1 MGGMKTIVN
10 ELRAELRAS
19 HVIIR
24 NALGVATFDQKIAW
38 GNANERDGVIGEGV
52 TRAHERQMAIDSGV
66 GIALLNELE
75 YSDRIIANIAGLL
88 SPHQRELWRTAGRQD
103 GVIASPGHPWRRLE
117 RRDLLNRLSKI
128 DLLELLPDHMGDRHV
143 ASQSAGQRI
152 GIDRGEPAGDKTV
165 VVIKPTC
172 DMSAADVETLRR
184 VLACTPR
191 DTRLTFLS
199 AEFDMHAFLRRQ
211 RAFSAR
217 TFGPGRLTARVCD
230 HIRKE
235 LTEVEAAPDDLR
247 EWVDVIL
254 LGLDGAWRTGAT
266 PEQITAALT
275 AKLTTNEGRTWP
287 DWRTCDPDRAIE
299 HLEPVPHTHS

>member
-1 MGGMKTIVN
+1 MKAIVN
-10 ELRAELRAS
+10 ELRVELRAA

-66 GIALLNELE
+66 GIMLLNELG

-117 RRDLLNRLSKI
+117 RRDLLDRLSKI
-128 DLLELLPDHMGDRHV
+128 DLLDLLPDNMADRHV
-143 ASQSAGQRI
+143 ASGSAAQCFGF
-152 GIDRGEPAGDKTV
+152 DRGEPAGGQAAV
-165 VVIKPTC
+165 VLKPVGEL
-172 DMSAADVETLRR
+172 SAADVAALRR
-184 VLACTPR
+184 VLASAPQNPR
-191 DTRLTFLS
+191 VMLMT

-211 RAFSAR
+211 RAFSER

-247 EWVDVIL
+247 EWIDVIL

-266 PEQITAALT
+266 PEQITAALA

-299 HLEPVPHTHS
+299 HVAGGGVHAD

>member
-1 MGGMKTIVN
+1 MKTIVN
-10 ELRAELRAS
+10 ELRDELRAA
-19 HVIIR
+19 HIIIR

-38 GNANERDGVIGEGV
+38 GNANERDGVIGEGT
-52 TRAHERQMAIDSGV
+52 TRAFEREAAIAGADADLV
-66 GIALLNELE
+66 YRELRCA
-75 YSDRIIANIAGLL
+75 DRIIANAVELL
-88 SPHQRELWRTAGRQD
+88 SVHQRELWA
-103 GVIASPGHPWRRLE
+103 
-117 RRDLLNRLSKI
+117 
-128 DLLELLPDHMGDRHV
+128 V
-143 ASQSAGQRI
+143 ASRQAGVVLSHPTRDDVRAALLARGALLARAALARAVAKI
-152 GIDRGEPAGDKTV
+152 GIDAGDSRGDQAVVVLKPAGEL
-165 VVIKPTC
+165 
-172 DMSAADVETLRR
+172 SAADVAALRR
-184 VLACTPR
+184 VLASAPQNPR
-191 DTRLTFLS
+191 VMLMP

-266 PEQITAALT
+266 PEQITAALA
-275 AKLTTNEGRTWP
+275 AKLTTNEARTWP
-287 DWRTCDPDRAIE
+287 DWHTCDPDRAIE